1 MINIRV
7 PATKKTQKSREENT
21 EKGPLGQLMQSIWRM
36 RGEKMAFLYQEIMSD
51 LLQSD
56 FNRVMR

>member
-21 EKGPLGQLMQSIWRM
+21 EKGPLGQLIQSIWRM
-36 RGEKMAFLYQEIMSD
+36 RGEKDGISLSRDHE
-51 LLQSD
+51 
-56 FNRVMR
+56 